1 MFTLGNVL
9 YFGGIAFLAIGGV
22 NLIQCYGQSIKRIIV
37 YLTFVILGL
46 AGFWFGDDMRRKE
59 IFTYTIDHYQDGF
72 SSGGV
77 QVTFKEETTPR
88 MIKANMVEKFKEK
101 AAEDGNPD
109 TIEMTRAD
117 KKEYFE

>member
-1 MFTLGNVL
+1 MFTLGNIL
-9 YFGGIAFLAIGGV
+9 YFGGIALFIIGAI
-22 NLIQCYGQSIKRIIV
+22 NLIQCYGQSIKRLIICLILV
-37 YLTFVILGL
+37 TFGL

-59 IFTYTIDHYQDGF
+59 IFTYTIDHYQDDF
-72 SSGGV
+72 PGGGI

-117 KKEYFE
+117 RKEYFE

>member
-1 MFTLGNVL
+1 MFTLSNVL

-22 NLIQCYGQSIKRIIV
+22 NLIQCYGQSIKRVIV
-37 YLTFVILGL
+37 YLTLVILGL

-59 IFTYTIDHYQDGF
+59 IFTYTIDHYQDDF